1 MPLAD
6 CVRVNSRSCAISER
20 ESDRALS
27 RCLQHWDE
35 AHRPQSTVPAHP
47 TQRPFTT
54 RPSDSKTPSNNPC
67 ASQIHR
73 SLLSPQKKQKQRIQN
88 KGQAP
93 HLVDLLSRQVGVL
106 RPSTV
111 ELRQLAPVSATQG
124 RGPTSAHI
132 DSCSQCL
139 EGSSRSHRVYRG

>member
-73 SLLSPQKKQKQRIQN
+73 SLPSPKKTEATYPKQ
-88 KGQAP
+88 GSGP

-124 RGPTSAHI
+124 RGPTSTHI

-139 EGSSRSHRVYRG
+139 EGSSRSHRV